1 MKIEINGKEY
11 NVKYGYKPT
20 LKERVISK
28 VVKLENIADKNGN
41 VDMEKIEDLLLYL
54 PELLLVGLQV
64 HHKEFQYDIDTGAGK
79 EKQLAKTFEII
90 EKYMESD
97 NADILGLFNK
107 LQEAMQ
113 QDSFLSQMFRK
124 EQQKVQAQEPV
135 EQEKN

>member
-1 MKIEINGKEY
+1 MKIDINGKEY
-11 NVKYGYKPT
+11 NIKFGYKPT

-41 VDMEKIEDLLLYL
+41 VDMERVEDLLLYL

-79 EKQLAKTFEII
+79 EKQLAKTFEIV

-97 NADILGLFNK
+97 NADTLGLFNK
-107 LQEAMQ
+107 LQEAMR

-124 EQQKVQAQEPV
+124 EQEKAKSQETA
-135 EQEKN
+135 E

>member
-1 MKIEINGKEY
+1 MKIDINGKEY
-11 NVKYGYKPT
+11 NIKFGYKPT

-41 VDMEKIEDLLLYL
+41 VDMERVEDLLLYL

-79 EKQLAKTFEII
+79 DKQLAKTFEIV

-97 NADILGLFNK
+97 NADMLGLFNK

-124 EQQKVQAQEPV
+124 EQEKAKSQETA
-135 EQEKN
+135 E

>member
-1 MKIEINGKEY
+1 MKIDINGKEY
-11 NVKYGYKPT
+11 NIKFGYKPT

-41 VDMEKIEDLLLYL
+41 VDMERVEDLLLYL

-79 EKQLAKTFEII
+79 DKQLAKTFEIV

-97 NADILGLFNK
+97 NADVLGLFNK

-124 EQQKVQAQEPV
+124 EQEKAKSQETA
-135 EQEKN
+135 E

>member
-1 MKIEINGKEY
+1 MKIDISGKEY
-11 NVKYGYKPT
+11 NIKFGYKPT

-41 VDMEKIEDLLLYL
+41 VDMERVEDLLLYL

-79 EKQLAKTFEII
+79 DKQLAKTFEIV
-90 EKYMESD
+90 EKYMESN
-97 NADILGLFNK
+97 NADMLGLFNK

-124 EQQKVQAQEPV
+124 EQEKAKSQETA
-135 EQEKN
+135 E